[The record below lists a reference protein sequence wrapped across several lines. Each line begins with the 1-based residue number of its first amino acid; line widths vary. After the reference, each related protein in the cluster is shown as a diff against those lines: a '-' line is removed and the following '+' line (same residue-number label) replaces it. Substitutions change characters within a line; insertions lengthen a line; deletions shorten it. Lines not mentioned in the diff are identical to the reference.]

1 MLTAEGVD
9 RECKL
14 TAESLSFVLMVVSC
28 AGTINGGEEILA
40 KTDSVGLQG
49 QQAWE
54 ESPKSPN
61 TSWHEDG
68 LGRRT

>member
-1 MLTAEGVD
+1 MLT
-9 RECKL
+9 
-14 TAESLSFVLMVVSC
+14 VVSC

-49 QQAWE
+49 QQAWK

-68 LGRRT
+68 LGRRA

>member
-1 MLTAEGVD
+1 
-9 RECKL
+9 
-14 TAESLSFVLMVVSC
+14 MVVSC

-40 KTDSVGLQG
+40 KTDNVGLQG
-49 QQAWE
+49 QQTWE

-68 LGRRT
+68 LGRKTLGKDGRRGQSDGMGMGQSKLK